1 MLVLTRR
8 TGESLMVGE
17 DVTVTVLEVRHD
29 QVRIGIDAPRS
40 VPVHRREIY
49 EQVVRENATAVA
61 TAAQAR
67 RMANKARRP
76 RSGED
81 A

>member
-40 VPVHRREIY
+40 VPVHRREVY

-61 TAAQAR
+61 SAAQAR
-67 RMANKARRP
+67 RMADKARRP
-76 RSGED
+76 PSGED